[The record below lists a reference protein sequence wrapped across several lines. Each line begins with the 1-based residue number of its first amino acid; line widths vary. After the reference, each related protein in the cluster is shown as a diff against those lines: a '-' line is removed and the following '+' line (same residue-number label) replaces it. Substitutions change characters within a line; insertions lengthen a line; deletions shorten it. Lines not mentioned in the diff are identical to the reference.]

1 MRKVLSFIICMV
13 FVLTATAFAVER
25 ATPAVKAA
33 KMHATGKVIE
43 IYYESI
49 KIERT
54 VKGDIETMEF
64 VLDKSSSDIS
74 TGDSVKIEYTE
85 KDGKLKA
92 SKVSK
97 VVFKNRDANPSER
110 KSVPVK

>member
-1 MRKVLSFIICMV
+1 MV

-85 KDGKLKA
+85 KDGKLTA